1 VHTHGACFNAMLRV
15 HRTASLSGCSWLA
28 VAVDGT
34 RVAISRCVT
43 RIDPVLATRREL
55 TSRVLLPRVSFA
67 NVRPRPHRGDSFDP
81 LGVDTLTLPPTSPPH
96 AGRWAVSASVEPF
109 IVFLSDVRMAASR
122 AHYSPDE
129 HPC

>member
-1 VHTHGACFNAMLRV
+1 M
-15 HRTASLSGCSWLA
+15 LA

-55 TSRVLLPRVSFA
+55 NSPVLLPRVS
-67 NVRPRPHRGDSFDP
+67 HSFDP
-81 LGVDTLTLPPTSPPH
+81 LGVGTLTLLPTTPPH

-109 IVFLSDVRMAASR
+109 IVSRSDVNLDATPGSTAPGSL
-122 AHYSPDE
+122 SPLR
-129 HPC
+129 